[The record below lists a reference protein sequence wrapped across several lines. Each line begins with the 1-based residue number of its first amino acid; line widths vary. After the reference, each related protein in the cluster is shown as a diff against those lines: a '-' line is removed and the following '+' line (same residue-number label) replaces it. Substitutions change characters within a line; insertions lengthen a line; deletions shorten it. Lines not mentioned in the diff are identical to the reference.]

1 MTTLRSFQNEID
13 EIHTKEVAKQRAH
26 SSVLAE
32 KEKENKNPADDL
44 VAVSDSNGKV
54 IAEDDPEDEGNLQV
68 RTQCESTVSVRLNNT
83 IGITGIV
90 TFGERRRQ

>member
-26 SSVLAE
+26 SLVQAE

-44 VAVSDSNGKV
+44 VAVSNSNGKV
-54 IAEDDPEDEGNLQV
+54 ITEDDPEDEGNLQV
-68 RTQCESTVSVRLNNT
+68 RTQRESA
-83 IGITGIV
+83 
-90 TFGERRRQ
+90 

>member
-26 SSVLAE
+26 SSVQAE

-44 VAVSDSNGKV
+44 VAVSNSNGKV
-54 IAEDDPEDEGNLQV
+54 TTEDDPEDESNLQV
-68 RTQCESTVSVRLNNT
+68 RTQRESA
-83 IGITGIV
+83 
-90 TFGERRRQ
+90 